1 MKDLKDVC
9 KIAVVQA
16 APVLFDKAAGLQNTL
31 RLIEEAAA
39 NKPETQALGAAALM
53 KIGYS
58 APKSQLGILVLCFRL
73 F

>member
-16 APVLFDKAAGLQNTL
+16 APVLFDKAAGLQKTL

-39 NKPETQALGAAALM
+39 NKPETQTLGAAALIR
-53 KIGYS
+53 IGHSVRKVSY
-58 APKSQLGILVLCFRL
+58 GF
-73 F
+73 

>member
-16 APVLFDKAAGLQNTL
+16 APVLFDKAAGLQKTL

-39 NKPETQALGAAALM
+39 NKPETQALGAAALIG
-53 KIGYS
+53 IGYS
-58 APKSQLGILVLCFRL
+58 VRKVSYGF
-73 F
+73 

>member
-16 APVLFDKAAGLQNTL
+16 APILFDKAAGLQKTL

-39 NKPETQALGAAALM
+39 NKPETQALGAAALIR
-53 KIGYS
+53 IGYS
-58 APKSQLGILVLCFRL
+58 VRKVSYGF
-73 F
+73 

>member
-39 NKPETQALGAAALM
+39 NKPETQALGAAAL
-53 KIGYS
+53 
-58 APKSQLGILVLCFRL
+58 KSR
-73 F
+73 

>member
-39 NKPETQALGAAALM
+39 NKPETQALGVAALIR
-53 KIGYS
+53 IGYS
-58 APKSQLGILVLCFRL
+58 VRKVSYGF
-73 F
+73 

>member
-16 APVLFDKAAGLQNTL
+16 APVLFDKAAGLQKTL

-39 NKPETQALGAAALM
+39 NKPETQALGAAALIR
-53 KIGYS
+53 IGYS
-58 APKSQLGILVLCFRL
+58 VRKVSYGF
-73 F
+73 